1 MLDTVEHAQ
10 PTAINLNLIKTAK
23 EGSLFIVK
31 NGELIPAEKPK
42 KYHLAVVI
50 PQETADSDTPR
61 KVRKSSGIFLN
72 SDEKPRFNSQE
83 EKTVFKRLS
92 GEWSTR
98 ADSEMGG
105 RADNQAGQNE
115 RMFLDE
121 SEYKEG
127 ELSVSDQINAIVTR
141 NFDKLYSFDQSS
153 SSTEDSNDSDD
164 SDESQEFVTI
174 EL

>member
-1 MLDTVEHAQ
+1 MRKVWELDVTRDA
-10 PTAINLNLIKTAK
+10 PSAAIDLNFTKTAE
-23 EGSLFIVK
+23 EGTLFIVK
-31 NGELIPAEKPK
+31 NGELVPAEKLK

-105 RADNQAGQNE
+105 IADNQAGQNE

-121 SEYKEG
+121 SEYFEG
-127 ELSVSDQINAIVTR
+127 E
-141 NFDKLYSFDQSS
+141 
-153 SSTEDSNDSDD
+153 
-164 SDESQEFVTI
+164 
-174 EL
+174 